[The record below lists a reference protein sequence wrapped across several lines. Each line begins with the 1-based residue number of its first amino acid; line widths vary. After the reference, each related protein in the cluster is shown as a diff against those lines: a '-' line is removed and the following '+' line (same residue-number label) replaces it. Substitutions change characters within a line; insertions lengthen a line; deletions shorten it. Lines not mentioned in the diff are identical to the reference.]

1 MEANSNNSLMAEVI
15 TVVVVVV
22 VKGVMVPIIHRVGKV
37 EDIIR

>member
-15 TVVVVVV
+15 TVVVV